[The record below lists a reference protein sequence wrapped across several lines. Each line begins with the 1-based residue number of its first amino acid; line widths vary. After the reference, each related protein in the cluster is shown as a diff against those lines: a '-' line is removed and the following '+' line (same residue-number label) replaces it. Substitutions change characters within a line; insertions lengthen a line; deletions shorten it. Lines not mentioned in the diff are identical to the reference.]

1 MSFSPPPHE
10 SMNSVDLLAGDEKI
24 EALMKRAASKIAKL
38 KQLEA
43 ADTGSGFG
51 SGGSGGRVEAGRR
64 RRRDLLEV
72 MAGPG
77 AVRRAEVRLAKGGAG
92 GSEAMGRRLQRATH
106 DVYHGKLKTEPCLN
120 QPPVVGFAFDR
131 LKGLPAR
138 CVDALGLCISS
149 LTSTVETS
157 KLLEMELIPPTQSHL
172 GFENVT
178 CGHVGECT

>member
-1 MSFSPPPHE
+1 MPTSPTALGTSPLRQQVCIIRGAAHHARAWRE
-10 SMNSVDLLAGDEKI
+10 EEEGEGRNGTRAG
-24 EALMKRAASKIAKL
+24 AAP
-38 KQLEA
+38 
-43 ADTGSGFG
+43 TTT
-51 SGGSGGRVEAGRR
+51 R
-64 RRRDLLEV
+64 
-72 MAGPG
+72 
-77 AVRRAEVRLAKGGAG
+77 RLAK
-92 GSEAMGRRLQRATH
+92 
-106 DVYHGKLKTEPCLN
+106 DVYGGMLATEPCLN